1 MSRAPA
7 PSRALTTSCTVTLH
21 REHMRI
27 AIAGKGGTGK
37 TTIAGTLARMMA
49 RTGREV
55 LAIDADTNPNLASVL
70 GISPERAH
78 EIVGLPRNLMQRQ
91 TSEDGTTKVVFT
103 ADPEALI
110 REFAVRGPDNVQLM
124 VMGKVGHGG
133 AG

>member
-1 MSRAPA
+1 
-7 PSRALTTSCTVTLH
+7 
-21 REHMRI
+21 MRI

-37 TTIAGTLARMMA
+37 TTIAGTLARALA

-70 GISPERAH
+70 GIPPESANA
-78 EIVGLPRNLMQRQ
+78 IVGLPRNLMKRVPN
-91 TSEDGTTKVVFT
+91 EDGTTTTVFT

-110 REFAVRGPDNVQLM
+110 SEFAIRGPDDVQLM
-124 VMGKVGHGG
+124 VMGRVGHGG